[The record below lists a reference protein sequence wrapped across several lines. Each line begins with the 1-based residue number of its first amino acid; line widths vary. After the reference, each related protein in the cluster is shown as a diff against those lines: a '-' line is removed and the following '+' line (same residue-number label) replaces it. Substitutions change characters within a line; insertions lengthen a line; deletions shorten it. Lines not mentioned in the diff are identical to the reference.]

1 MKKTLVLFLAGVL
14 AMSSIQLSAQNQ
26 EGSVNEA
33 RPERTQDENVEL
45 KSSRDLQTP
54 PAFFNYQAALRDASG
69 LILAEEE
76 VEVVVEILEGGV
88 DGAVVYTQTETVTT
102 TAQGLINLKIG
113 SDAEL
118 DAIAWHSNSYFI
130 RLTVE
135 GTEMGVSE
143 LLTVPYAMYSDMAR
157 YATTAETAD
166 NVVWQEDGADLYVI
180 DYDVAVGT
188 DLPDAELEVYR
199 NNTATNSQVW
209 VSQEGEGD
217 ATVGIFVHG
226 GQMWSL
232 GIDNSDADKF
242 KISTSNSASAGQEA
256 MTITTDN
263 YVGVGT
269 SEPTANLHVQGGMK
283 VGETGVEIGD
293 IIELTGTTDV
303 SNAWVAIPW
312 PTGYTK
318 DNSRVLSVEV
328 QKYEAVDG
336 FKSLGYTIDGVT
348 GSIYV
353 SLSSSVWLYYPNDDT
368 MKSQN
373 FRITLMRVQ

>member
-26 EGSVNEA
+26 DGSVNEA
-33 RPERTQDENVEL
+33 RPERAQNENVEL

-102 TAQGLINLKIG
+102 TAQGLINLKVG
-113 SDAEL
+113 NEAEL
-118 DAIAWHSNSYFI
+118 DAISWNSNSYFI
-130 RLTVE
+130 RLTLD

-157 YATTAETAD
+157 YATTAASAD
-166 NVVWQEDGADLYVI
+166 NVVWQEDVEDLYVI

-217 ATVGIFVHG
+217 ATIGMYVFD
-226 GQMWSL
+226 GQIWSL
-232 GIDNSDADKF
+232 GIDNDDADKF
-242 KISTSNSASAGQEA
+242 KISTSNSASSGQEA

-263 YVGVGT
+263 YVGIGT
-269 SEPTANLHVQGGMK
+269 SEPTSNLHVQGGMK

-303 SNAWVAIPW
+303 SNAYLSIAW
-312 PTGYTK
+312 PEGFTSE
-318 DNSRVLSVEV
+318 NSRVLSVEI
-328 QKYEAVDG
+328 QRELGANGY
-336 FKSLGYTIDGVT
+336 KSLGYSIDGVT
-348 GSIYV
+348 GSIHV
-353 SLSSSVWLYYPNDDT
+353 SLSTNVWLYYPDDAT
-368 MKSQN
+368 MKGQN
-373 FRITLMRVQ
+373 YRITLMRVQ

>member
-26 EGSVNEA
+26 DGSVNEV

-76 VEVVVEILEGGV
+76 VEVVVEILEGAV

-102 TAQGLINLKIG
+102 TAQGLINLKVG
-113 SDAEL
+113 NEAEL
-118 DAIAWHSNSYFI
+118 DAISWSSNSYFI
-130 RLTVE
+130 RLTVD

-157 YATTAETAD
+157 YATTAASAD
-166 NVVWQEDGADLYVI
+166 NVVWQEDGEDLYVI
-180 DYDVAVGT
+180 DYDVAIGKSMPV
-188 DLPDAELEVYR
+188 AELEVHR
-199 NNTATNSQVW
+199 NNTAINSQMW
-209 VSQEGEGD
+209 ISQDGVGD
-217 ATVGIFVHG
+217 ATIGMYVFD
-226 GQMWSL
+226 GQIWSL
-232 GIDNSDADKF
+232 GIDNDDEDKL
-242 KISTSNSASAGQEA
+242 KISSSNSASSGEEV
-256 MTITTDN
+256 ITFTSDDK
-263 YVGVGT
+263 VGIGT
-269 SEPTANLHVQGGMK
+269 SDPTANLHVQGGMK

-328 QKYEAVDG
+328 QKDEAVDG
-336 FKSLGYTIDGVT
+336 FKSLGYTMDGVT

-353 SLSSSVWLYYPNDDT
+353 SLSSNVWLYYPNDAT
-368 MKSQN
+368 MKDQN
-373 FRITLMRVQ
+373 YRITLMRVQ